1 MFPHAL
7 CLAAAT
13 ESRGQWATN
22 MSVVWPAG
30 TLGFVVTDRRYAGF
44 WKRLAAYLIDFM
56 LIYIVEGVL
65 AIGVVMMSPREIS
78 IVGILYGVVNFEL
91 VSIALAW
98 AYFALFESSPMQ
110 GTVGKYAMGIYVTD
124 RHGDPIGFWRATA
137 RYWLKVLSNLTLM
150 VGWIMAAFTPRKQAL
165 HDLLAGTL
173 VFSREERLVPTSDPA
188 DINLDEYWDG
198 KRWVSASTLPP
209 AGS

>member
-1 MFPHAL
+1 M
-7 CLAAAT
+7 
-13 ESRGQWATN
+13 SRVAPT
-22 MSVVWPAG
+22 G
-30 TLGFVVTDRRYAGF
+30 TLGFVVAQPRYAGF
-44 WKRLAAYLIDFM
+44 WLRFAAYLIDLM

-78 IVGILYGVVNFEL
+78 IVGILYGVINFEL

-110 GTVGKYAMGIYVTD
+110 GTVGKYALGIYVTD

-137 RYWLKVLSNLTLM
+137 RYWLKPFSTLTLM
-150 VGWIMAAFTPRKQAL
+150 VGWIMTAFTPRKQAL

-173 VFSREERLVPTSDPA
+173 VFSRKEQLVPTSDPA

-198 KRWVSASTLPP
+198 KRWVGASTLPP
-209 AGS
+209 VGG